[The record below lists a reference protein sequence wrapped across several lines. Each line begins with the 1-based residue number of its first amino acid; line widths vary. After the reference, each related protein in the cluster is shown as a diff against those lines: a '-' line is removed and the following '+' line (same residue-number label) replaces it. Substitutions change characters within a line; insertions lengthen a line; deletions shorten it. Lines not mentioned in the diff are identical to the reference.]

1 MNMNDIHKNF
11 DTQKIINE
19 FPALKQKVW
28 DKSLVYLDS
37 AASMQK
43 PKDVIYVINNNYSNE
58 YSNVHRGLHF
68 LSEKATESYE
78 EARQKVSKFINA
90 DEKEIIFTS
99 GATASINL
107 VAYSWGMENLS
118 PNDEIIKTVKIQSN
132 QSEKKRGHGFY
143 KRNKS

>member
-43 PKDVIYVINNNYSNE
+43 PKDVIDVINNNYSKE
-58 YSNVHRGLHF
+58 YSNVQRITFFIRKSHR
-68 LSEKATESYE
+68 SYE
-78 EARQKVSKFINA
+78 EARRKVAKFINA

-107 VAYSWGMENLS
+107 VAYSWDG
-118 PNDEIIKTVKIQSN
+118 
-132 QSEKKRGHGFY
+132 
-143 KRNKS
+143 KSKS